1 MVSSF
6 KIVGNSLSASIAASV
21 SRPVPSD
28 SEAATFFRG
37 GPCLS
42 PHMRR
47 SDQNKTPAPAF
58 LFTCAGLTRIRRQHR
73 PFFTC
78 AGQTGMRRRHRPFF
92 TCAGQ
97 TGMRR
102 RRLYAFT
109 APKFPYPDVPPGI
122 CRAQYRSS
130 CAHPFC
136 ALCPVCA
143 RQWREAG
150 VRFQTEN
157 RFRRGCRQ
165 AVPPV
170 P

>member
-47 SDQNKTPAPAF
+47 SDQNKTPAPTF

-78 AGQTGMRRRHRPFF
+78 AGQTGM
-92 TCAGQ
+92 
-97 TGMRR
+97 R

-150 VRFQTEN
+150 FRFQTEN